1 MGNDKV
7 RKNIS
12 LDQEHAEVVDSK
24 ALNLS
29 KYVRNKLE
37 EDFPEEFDN

>member
-1 MGNDKV
+1 MSKDKV

-12 LDQEHAEVVDSK
+12 LDQEHAEVIDKK

-29 KYVRNKLE
+29 KYVRNKIE
-37 EDFPEEFDN
+37 EDFPEEFT